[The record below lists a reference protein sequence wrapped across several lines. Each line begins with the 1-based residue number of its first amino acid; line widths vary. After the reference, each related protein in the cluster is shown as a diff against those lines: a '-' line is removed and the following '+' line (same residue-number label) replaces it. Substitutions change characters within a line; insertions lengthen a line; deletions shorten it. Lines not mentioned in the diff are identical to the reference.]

1 MKKKIFSIIIMIL
14 TASVLLS
21 AVSAAPRDEAKPGEA
36 YNVVY
41 YEEFNYENRSGN
53 AIIEK
58 LLGWDIL
65 KKSEK
70 NAPTEPSATYSIKD
84 GKLYINNDKSN
95 GVDSYIKI
103 LDDAHMMGTW
113 MHDYTVQFDLRLTS
127 AGDHQRYI
135 AILTDYKDS
144 TAGYYH
150 SFHLRMNGS
159 ANNQARMN
167 GKWSTFDAPGDYYAA
182 DQNDSD
188 GTSSIAKKILGKD
201 YVGGM
206 ALKDIDLTVRIVCEK
221 LDIGPRVYIR
231 NNTAGGDFQ
240 LVSRAGGDTPTSTA
254 YRQTGGKS
262 IVLKAG
268 GKVNGYVDN
277 IVVYKGTGEPCWEE
291 IKLPETTES
300 PETTAAP
307 ETEPVTEPM
316 TDPITDPVPEESG
329 CSAAIGTSG
338 IITLA
343 IAAAFV
349 MRKKKR

>member
-21 AVSAAPRDEAKPGEA
+21 AVSAAPRDEAEPGEA
-36 YNVVY
+36 YNIVY
-41 YEEFNYENRSGN
+41 YQEFNYENRSGN
-53 AIIEK
+53 VIIEK

-65 KKSEK
+65 TKSEK
-70 NAPTEPSATYSIKD
+70 NAPTESTAQYSIKD
-84 GKLYINNDKSN
+84 GRLYINNNKTS

-103 LDDAHMMGTW
+103 LDDAHMMSTW
-113 MHDYTVQFDLRLTS
+113 MNDYTVQFDLKLTS
-127 AGDHQRYI
+127 VGDHQRYI

-144 TAGYYH
+144 TTGYYH

-159 ANNQARMN
+159 ANNQARIN

-188 GTSSIAKKILGKD
+188 GTSSITKKILGKD

-206 ALKDIDLTVRIVCEK
+206 TLENIDLTVRIVCEK
-221 LDIGPRVYIR
+221 LDVGPRVYIR
-231 NNTAGGDFQ
+231 NNTAGGDFV

-254 YRQTGGKS
+254 YQQTGGKS

-268 GKVNGYVDN
+268 GKVNGYIDN
-277 IVVYKGTGEPCWEE
+277 IVIYKGTGEPCWEE
-291 IKLPETTES
+291 IKLPETTEA

-307 ETEPVTEPM
+307 ETEPVTEP
-316 TDPITDPVPEESG
+316 ITETITEPSPEENG
-329 CSAAIGTSG
+329 CASFASAALLSI
-338 IITLA
+338 L
-343 IAAAFV
+343 AAAFV
-349 MRKKKR
+349 ILKKK

>member
-14 TASVLLS
+14 TASVLPH

-103 LDDAHMMGTW
+103 LDDVHMMGTW
-113 MHDYTVQFDLRLTS
+113 MHDYTVQFDLKLTS

-144 TAGYYH
+144 TSGYYH

-188 GTSSIAKKILGKD
+188 GTSTIAKKILGKD

-231 NNTAGGDFQ
+231 NNTAGGDFV

-268 GKVNGYVDN
+268 GKVNGYIDN

-291 IKLPETTES
+291 IKLPETTEA

-316 TDPITDPVPEESG
+316 TDPITDPVTEENG
-329 CSAAIGTSG
+329 CSAAVGTSG